1 MARTRS
7 GGEKGGKETKKTPEH
22 STPKEG
28 MTKHQKKKSMKSDSK
43 GKKEETPVEAKNSMQ
58 PRINIITLGTT
69 DLAKATAF
77 YEEGLKFPR
86 MHHPGDIS
94 FFTLNGTWL
103 ALYPHDELTK
113 DVGLLSSSKH
123 ESSFRGVTLA
133 HLVESEE
140 LELVRAAGRNI
151 IKAAQKAEWGR
162 FSGYFADLDGHVWEV
177 AFNPFFWAGPK

>member
-1 MARTRS
+1 M
-7 GGEKGGKETKKTPEH
+7 EGKQP
-22 STPKEG
+22 PKEG
-28 MTKHQKKKSMKSDSK
+28 VTKQSRKKSTKNDK
-43 GKKEETPVEAKNSMQ
+43 NGKKEETAVEAKITMQ

-94 FFTLNGTWL
+94 FFTLSGTWL
-103 ALYPHDELTK
+103 ALYPHDELAK
-113 DVGLLSSSKH
+113 DVRVLSSSKP

-133 HLVESEE
+133 HLVESEDE
-140 LELVRAAGRNI
+140 VTTTLELVQAAGGTI
-151 IKAAQKAEWGR
+151 IKAAQKAEWGG